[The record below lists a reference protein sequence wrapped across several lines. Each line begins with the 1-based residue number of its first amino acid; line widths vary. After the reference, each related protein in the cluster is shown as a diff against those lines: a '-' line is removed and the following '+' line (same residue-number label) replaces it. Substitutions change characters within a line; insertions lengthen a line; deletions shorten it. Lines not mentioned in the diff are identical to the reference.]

1 MLTVERAKT
10 ISKLAFPIAITMSAT
25 LLMTLIDLAM
35 VGRLGNHAT
44 AGLGLS
50 VFTYSLIVAF
60 VAGLVPAVQGLVAR
74 RRGEGSREAE
84 TLPLSGGLWVAL
96 VVGLPLAIA
105 CYLLAPFFFSFVS
118 SDAAVIRIS
127 IPFLR
132 VLCVAVIGVGMNNSF
147 NGFWAGIEKPK
158 TFMLI
163 VLFMNFLNTL
173 GDYTLIFGH
182 FGAPALGATGAAIS
196 TTVSVYAGVIV
207 NFALVYSR
215 SRKNGISSVMSERSF
230 LATIFKLTLPASVMQ
245 VFFWAGYLAFLWLVG
260 RIGTEELAA
269 ANVLIRVGMLLSM
282 LAIALGSA
290 AATLVSRTLGEGDVT
305 GAAQWGWDAGKLGII
320 AISLLSLPLFLF
332 PARFLSLFLTD
343 LHTISI
349 AVIPMQLVAITSG
362 IGGLVYILMYILYSV
377 GEGNRVVLVSFS
389 TQWIFY
395 LPAVWFVGPHLHH
408 GLVHVWIVQSAYGLL
423 ITALITAIWVNGR
436 WKTIKI

>member
-1 MLTVERAKT
+1 
-10 ISKLAFPIAITMSAT
+10 
-25 LLMTLIDLAM
+25 
-35 VGRLGNHAT
+35 
-44 AGLGLS
+44 
-50 VFTYSLIVAF
+50 
-60 VAGLVPAVQGLVAR
+60 
-74 RRGEGSREAE
+74 
-84 TLPLSGGLWVAL
+84 
-96 VVGLPLAIA
+96 
-105 CYLLAPFFFSFVS
+105 
-118 SDAAVIRIS
+118 
-127 IPFLR
+127 
-132 VLCVAVIGVGMNNSF
+132 
-147 NGFWAGIEKPK
+147 
-158 TFMLI
+158 
-163 VLFMNFLNTL
+163 MNFLNTL
-173 GDYTLIFGH
+173 VDYTLIFGH

-196 TTVSVYAGVIV
+196 TTVSVYTGVIV

-215 SRKNGISSVMSERSF
+215 SRKNGTSSVMLERSF

-305 GAAQWGWDAGKLGII
+305 GAAQWGWDAGKLGMI

-332 PARFLSLFLTD
+332 PARFLSFFLTD

-408 GLVHVWIVQSAYGLL
+408 GLVHVWIVQSAYGSL